1 MTHKDIIVALH
12 KQQDLPYR
20 AFQSSLLPGVDPS
33 GILGVRFPTLRRL
46 AKSFSET
53 DSFLDALPHTY
64 FEENVLHSILISS
77 IKDFHLTVERLDQ
90 FLPYVDNWS
99 VCDTLIPKSFENHKL
114 EVLPWV
120 EKWICSPHT
129 YTCRFGIGVLMRY
142 FLKEDFD
149 KSYLETVA
157 QVKSHEYYVQM
168 MVAWYFATA
177 LAFVYE
183 DAVPYLEQRK
193 LDAFVHK
200 RTIQKAIES
209 YRVSDAHKA
218 YLKSLR

>member
-1 MTHKDIIVALH
+1 
-12 KQQDLPYR
+12 
-20 AFQSSLLPGVDPS
+20 
-33 GILGVRFPTLRRL
+33 
-46 AKSFSET
+46 
-53 DSFLDALPHTY
+53 
-64 FEENVLHSILISS
+64 
-77 IKDFHLTVERLDQ
+77 
-90 FLPYVDNWS
+90 
-99 VCDTLIPKSFENHKL
+99 
-114 EVLPWV
+114 
-120 EKWICSPHT
+120 
-129 YTCRFGIGVLMRY
+129 MRY